1 MRRRPPTVK
10 VLVQNLF
17 NIENW
22 CDPDYLGTMRL
33 LPHPERDQIA
43 LPTVLDALS
52 DPIRL
57 AIVAELAGGDEKPCG
72 GFTDLGSK
80 PNLSYHIAR
89 LREAGVVN
97 TRVAGTS
104 RFISLRRADLD
115 ARFPGLLDAVLAA
128 SAQSVASPEQ

>member
-1 MRRRPPTVK
+1 
-10 VLVQNLF
+10 LF
-17 NIENW
+17 NIESA
-22 CDPDYLGTMRL
+22 CDRRYLVGMRL
-33 LPHPERDQIA
+33 LPHPERENIA

-57 AIVAELAGGDEKPCG
+57 AIVAHLAAIGETPCG

-80 PNLSYHIAR
+80 PNLTYHLGR

-104 RFISLRRADLD
+104 RFITLRREDLD
-115 ARFPGLLDAVLAA
+115 ARFPGLLDAILAA
-128 SAQSVASPEQ
+128 SGHHLSSPARAEVV